1 VGQKKYNGLE
11 LDERTGGSRMTS
23 EMIRLRGTVKAQGSA
38 RKPPSG
44 RNLFSEGLCLC
55 HG

>member
-1 VGQKKYNGLE
+1 VEQKKDNGLE